1 MNILKRFT
9 IKNIKLNKKRS
20 IVTII
25 GIILS
30 TALICTVAG
39 MFESFRKTMVNAVIK
54 ETGDYHAKFVD
65 VDKSDIKYI
74 KENRNVVKTYLSENL
89 GYIKIPGDYES
100 FTEINSYNTSY
111 LDDMIKLDSG
121 RLPNNSN
128 EIIVSKSLKNDYK
141 LNSEVSLELLK
152 LKDPD
157 QYIYDE
163 DGNLN
168 LIHNSYKKYK
178 VVGYIYEKNN
188 YQTKQIISNLDKV
201 ENKANVLVKYKNIKD
216 TYKLTKEIN
225 EKKYEV
231 NYNSE
236 LLRWSLVL
244 KDDNTIQTLKWIVLI
259 IIFVIV
265 LSSVFVIRN
274 SFAISITEK
283 LKEFGMLS
291 SIGAT
296 KKQIRKSVLY
306 EGFILGII
314 GIPLG
319 IILGFAVIWLLIL
332 FSNIMLGSMINE
344 LEFVVYIP
352 ISAVFSS
359 IILGVI
365 TIYLSSIASAY
376 KASKISPIEA
386 IKENNEIKIKSKKI
400 KSPKFIRKMFKIGGD
415 IAYKNLKR
423 NKKKYRTTVIS
434 LVVSIT
440 IFIALST
447 FINYGFKISNRYYK
461 EMPYN
466 VRISDGSDMIK
477 TEKDYNKIL
486 ESKYIKEYSIKKTSY
501 MQLDKKYLT
510 KEGKKF
516 FEDGSNGINILS
528 IGNANY
534 KKYIKELNLNYE
546 DVKDKAIYVK
556 NSIYLND
563 SKIVNAYNFKANQVV
578 EGKINEKN
586 YKIKI
591 AKITDK
597 TGYLIENYAY
607 GSGVLL
613 VSDEMLKNIGVE
625 SIDGLEIQSNKPYE
639 LTEEINNLEI
649 KELTV
654 DNLKEYQ
661 DQMNNMVIW
670 ISVFL
675 YGFII
680 VITLIG
686 VTNIF
691 NTITT
696 NMNLRSKEFA
706 MLKSIGM
713 TKKEFNNMIMLESF
727 FYGVKSLFIGCL
739 LGTIL
744 SYLIYKAFSNSID
757 YGFIFPVKA
766 IIISVVFI
774 FLVVGLIMKYSL
786 NKINKQNIIETI
798 RKDNI

>member
-39 MFESFRKTMVNAVIK
+39 IFESFRKTMVNAVIK
-54 ETGDYHAKFVD
+54 ETGDYHAEFVD

-163 DGNLN
+163 DGDLN
-168 LIHNSYKKYK
+168 LIHNNYKKYK
-178 VVGYIYEKNN
+178 VVGYIYEENN
-188 YQTKQIISNLDKV
+188 YQPKQIISNLDKV
-201 ENKANVLVKYKNIKD
+201 ENKANVLVKYKNIKG

-314 GIPLG
+314 GIPIG

-365 TIYLSSIASAY
+365 TIYLSSISSAY

-400 KSPKFIRKMFKIGGD
+400 KSPKFIRKIFKIGGD

-447 FINYGFKISNRYYK
+447 FINYGFKMSNRYYK

-501 MQLDKKYLT
+501 IELDNKYLT
-510 KEGKKF
+510 KEGKEF
-516 FEDGSNGINILS
+516 FDSDSAGINILS

-534 KKYIKELNLNYE
+534 KKYIKELNLNYN
-546 DVKDKAIYVK
+546 DVKNKAIYVK

-625 SIDGLEIQSNKPYE
+625 SIDGLDIQSNKPYE

-713 TKKEFNNMIMLESF
+713 TKREFNNMILLESF
-727 FYGVKSLFIGCL
+727 FYGVKSLFIGCT
-739 LGTIL
+739 LGTIF

>member
-1 MNILKRFT
+1 M
-9 IKNIKLNKKRS
+9 
-20 IVTII
+20 
-25 GIILS
+25 
-30 TALICTVAG
+30 
-39 MFESFRKTMVNAVIK
+39 
-54 ETGDYHAKFVD
+54 
-65 VDKSDIKYI
+65 
-74 KENRNVVKTYLSENL
+74 
-89 GYIKIPGDYES
+89 
-100 FTEINSYNTSY
+100 
-111 LDDMIKLDSG
+111 
-121 RLPNNSN
+121 
-128 EIIVSKSLKNDYK
+128 
-141 LNSEVSLELLK
+141 
-152 LKDPD
+152 
-157 QYIYDE
+157 
-163 DGNLN
+163 
-168 LIHNSYKKYK
+168 
-178 VVGYIYEKNN
+178 
-188 YQTKQIISNLDKV
+188 
-201 ENKANVLVKYKNIKD
+201 
-216 TYKLTKEIN
+216 
-225 EKKYEV
+225 
-231 NYNSE
+231 
-236 LLRWSLVL
+236 

-352 ISAVFSS
+352 ISAVLAS

-386 IKENNEIKIKSKKI
+386 IKENNEIKIKSKKV
-400 KSPKFIRKMFKIGGD
+400 KSPKFIRKIFKIGGD

-447 FINYGFKISNRYYK
+447 FINYGFKMSNRYYK

-466 VRISDGSDMIK
+466 VRITDRSDMIK

-501 MQLDKKYLT
+501 IELDNKYLT
-510 KEGKKF
+510 DDGKKF

-556 NSIYLND
+556 NSIYLDD
-563 SKIVNAYNFKANQVV
+563 SKILNAYNFKANQVV
-578 EGKINEKN
+578 EGKINEKT

-625 SIDGLEIQSNKPYE
+625 TIEGLDIQSDKPYE

-739 LGTIL
+739 LGTIFN
-744 SYLIYKAFSNSID
+744 IYCF
-757 YGFIFPVKA
+757 
-766 IIISVVFI
+766 
-774 FLVVGLIMKYSL
+774 
-786 NKINKQNIIETI
+786 
-798 RKDNI
+798 

>member
-400 KSPKFIRKMFKIGGD
+400 KSPKFIRKIFKIGGD

-440 IFIALST
+440 IFISLST

-654 DNLKEYQ
+654 DNLKEHQ

-713 TKKEFNNMIMLESF
+713 TKREFNNMILLESF
-727 FYGVKSLFIGCL
+727 FYGVKSLFIGCT
-739 LGTIL
+739 LGTIF

-774 FLVVGLIMKYSL
+774 FSVVGLIMKYSL

>member
-39 MFESFRKTMVNAVIK
+39 MFESFRRTMVNAVIK
-54 ETGDYHAKFVD
+54 ETGDYHAEFVD

-74 KENRNVVKTYLSENL
+74 EENRNVVKTYLSENL
-89 GYIKIPGDYES
+89 GYVKISGDYES
-100 FTEINSYNTSY
+100 FIEINSYNTSY
-111 LDDMIKLDSG
+111 LNDMIKLDSG
-121 RLPNNSN
+121 RLPKNSN
-128 EIIVSKSLKNDYK
+128 EIIISKSLKDDYK

-152 LKDPD
+152 LKDHD

-168 LIHNSYKKYK
+168 LIHNIYKKYK
-178 VVGYIYEKNN
+178 VVGYIYEENN
-188 YQTKQIISNLDKV
+188 YQTKPIISNLDKV

-231 NYNSE
+231 NYNSD

-344 LEFVVYIP
+344 LKFVVYIP

-386 IKENNEIKIKSKKI
+386 IKENNEIKIKSKKV
-400 KSPKFIRKMFKIGGD
+400 KSPKFIRKIFKIGGD

-447 FINYGFKISNRYYK
+447 FINYGFTMSNRYYK

-466 VRISDGSDMIK
+466 VRITDRSDMIK

-486 ESKYIKEYSIKKTSY
+486 ESKYIKEYSIKKTNY
-501 MQLDKKYLT
+501 IELDNKYLT
-510 KEGKKF
+510 DDGKKF

-556 NSIYLND
+556 NSIYLDD
-563 SKIVNAYNFKANQVV
+563 SKILNAYNFKANQVV

-586 YKIKI
+586 YKIQI

-625 SIDGLEIQSNKPYE
+625 TVEGLDIQSDKPYE

-654 DNLKEYQ
+654 ANLKEYQ

-727 FYGVKSLFIGCL
+727 FYGIKSLFIGCL

-744 SYLIYKAFSNSID
+744 SYLIYIAFKNSID
-757 YGFIFPVKA
+757 FGFMLPVKA

-774 FLVVGLIMKYSL
+774 FSVVGIIMKYSL

>member
-54 ETGDYHAKFVD
+54 ETGDYHAEFVD

-163 DGNLN
+163 DGDLN
-168 LIHNSYKKYK
+168 LIHNNYKKYK
-178 VVGYIYEKNN
+178 VVGYIYEENN
-188 YQTKQIISNLDKV
+188 YQPKQIISNLDKV
-201 ENKANVLVKYKNIKD
+201 ENKANVLVKYKNIKG

-352 ISAVFSS
+352 ISVVLAS

-400 KSPKFIRKMFKIGGD
+400 KSPKFIRKIFKIGGD

-447 FINYGFKISNRYYK
+447 FINYGFKMSNRYYK

-466 VRISDGSDMIK
+466 VRITDRSDMIK

-501 MQLDKKYLT
+501 IELDNKYLT
-510 KEGKKF
+510 DDGKEF
-516 FEDGSNGINILS
+516 FDSDSAGINILS

-578 EGKINEKN
+578 EGKINEKT

-591 AKITDK
+591 AKITNK

-625 SIDGLEIQSNKPYE
+625 TVEGLDIQSNKPYE

-727 FYGVKSLFIGCL
+727 FYGVKSLFIGCT
-739 LGTIL
+739 LGTIF

-757 YGFIFPVKA
+757 FGFMLPVKA

-774 FLVVGLIMKYSL
+774 FSVVGIIMKYSL

>member
-201 ENKANVLVKYKNIKD
+201 ENKASVLVKYKNIKD

-231 NYNSE
+231 NYNSD

-400 KSPKFIRKMFKIGGD
+400 KSPKFIRKIFKIGGD

-440 IFIALST
+440 IFISLST

-501 MQLDKKYLT
+501 IELDKKYLT

-654 DNLKEYQ
+654 DNLKEHQ

-713 TKKEFNNMIMLESF
+713 TKREFNNMILLESF
-727 FYGVKSLFIGCL
+727 FYGVKSLFIGCT
-739 LGTIL
+739 LGTIF

-774 FLVVGLIMKYSL
+774 FSVVGLIMKYSL

>member
-400 KSPKFIRKMFKIGGD
+400 KSPKFIRKIFKIGGD

-440 IFIALST
+440 IFISLST

-486 ESKYIKEYSIKKTSY
+486 ESKYIKEYFIKKTSY
-501 MQLDKKYLT
+501 IELDKKYLT

>member
-54 ETGDYHAKFVD
+54 ETGDYHAEFVD

-74 KENRNVVKTYLSENL
+74 EENRNVVKTYLSDTSY
-89 GYIKIPGDYES
+89 YIKLMDDYYIEL
-100 FTEINSYNTSY
+100 NSYSSNY

-121 RLPNNSN
+121 RLPKNSN
-128 EIIVSKSLKNDYK
+128 EIIVSKSLKDDYK

-163 DGNLN
+163 DGDLN
-168 LIHNSYKKYK
+168 LIHNIYKKYK
-178 VVGYIYEKNN
+178 VVGYIYEENN

-231 NYNSE
+231 NYNSD

-314 GIPLG
+314 GIPIG

-352 ISAVFSS
+352 ISAVLAS

-365 TIYLSSIASAY
+365 TIYLSSIVSAY

-400 KSPKFIRKMFKIGGD
+400 KSPKFIRKIFKIGGD

-501 MQLDKKYLT
+501 IELDNKYLT
-510 KEGKKF
+510 DDGKKF

-556 NSIYLND
+556 NSIYLD
-563 SKIVNAYNFKANQVV
+563 DTKILNVYNFKANQVV
-578 EGKINEKN
+578 EGKINEKT

-597 TGYLIENYAY
+597 TRYLIENYAY

-625 SIDGLEIQSNKPYE
+625 SIDGLDIQSNKPYE

-713 TKKEFNNMIMLESF
+713 TKREFNNMILLESF
-727 FYGVKSLFIGCL
+727 FYGVKSLFIGCT
-739 LGTIL
+739 LGTIF